1 MDGTIATLNGLDFAV
16 AVLLF
21 MLLLHRTPL
30 MRRLTR

>member
-1 MDGTIATLNGLDFAV
+1 MDATVATLNGLDFAV

-21 MLLLHRTPL
+21 VLLLNRTPL